1 MHPNQTSD
9 QAKPMSFPATITQA
23 VAEKILAFL
32 APLFLAGAAGSQE
45 AANQAATAILA
56 TYAPTTDRELRFAA
70 LSIAFGFGALDAL
83 SRAADPDLTLNQVLR
98 LRGTANALN
107 RSAHQ
112 NETRLEKLRKH
123 PTEAQDEDPQPDSLP
138 ASAAAEDLLAFSRTS
153 LQSIP
158 QAPLSRQQRRA
169 EERRQEKIR
178 QRQQEQA
185 RLAART
191 AARLQQQQA
200 TA

>member
-1 MHPNQTSD
+1 
-9 QAKPMSFPATITQA
+9 MSLPATITQA
-23 VAEKILAFL
+23 VAEKIIAFL
-32 APLFLAGAAGSQE
+32 APLFLAGAAGNLE
-45 AANQAATAILA
+45 ASNHAAIAMLK

-123 PTEAQDEDPQPDSLP
+123 PPEAQSEDSQPEPLP
-138 ASAAAEDLLAFSRTS
+138 ASTAAEDLLAFAR

-158 QAPLSRQQRRA
+158 QAQTAPLSRQQRRA

-191 AARLQQQQA
+191 AARLQQQA
-200 TA
+200 SV